1 MPHTPAPHRCRAKN
15 PLRRERAIAT
25 GYTEAYHTS
34 SAVLARAR
42 GAVLERT
49 GYQILIE
56 EAEDG
61 FILLARA
68 TEALDGSA
76 EGGDA

>member
-1 MPHTPAPHRCRAKN
+1 MHHTPAPHRCRAKN
-15 PLRRERAIAT
+15 PLRLERAVAT
-25 GYTEAYHTS
+25 GYAEAYHTS

-61 FILLARA
+61 FILLARG
-68 TEALDGSA
+68 TEALDPTVEVS
-76 EGGDA
+76 